1 MRRTWIY
8 AAALGFIVLGAG
20 CNSGPTPPQ
29 PGTPEFMWSAAKSTY
44 AAGDYLKA
52 NDNLT
57 QLAKGTSEYAARSRP
72 LAIVLTSGIAKA
84 YAELAD
90 NFETGAQ
97 ANRNNPTPF
106 RRQVNLF
113 RSEASA
119 AAVQTAESVHE
130 FLQSN
135 PPEAIAM
142 ELAYP
147 SGFRGR
153 PGIAAEGGQG
163 NDSAGRRNRI
173 RPERDDP
180 EGRAARH
187 DPVGRRGRGH
197 RQGASRSSRRGNVK
211 MAKPVF
217 AFESAK
223 VLMDLADLYSP
234 KKLGPAEPP
243 QHRDRGSRRSPAI
256 GTRRQGDERPRG
268 EARQAEEGQ
277 ENLRAPRASARYH
290 RVLRPD
296 ATHNSARSA
305 CARAALRRAQPFCS
319 TP

>member
-44 AAGDYLKA
+44 GAGDYLKA

-57 QLAKGTSEYAARSRP
+57 QLAKGSSEYAARSRP

-84 YAELAD
+84 YSELAD

-135 PPEAIAM
+135 PPEAIAI
-142 ELAYP
+142 ELGYP
-147 SGFRGR
+147 SGSAAPPVSLQRVAKGMILPDAEIESVQKEMIQRGVLLAMCR
-153 PGIAAEGGQG
+153 SVG
-163 NDSAGRRNRI
+163 AGEDTAKGLEI
-173 RPERDDP
+173 FK
-180 EGRAARH
+180 A
-187 DPVGRRGRGH
+187 
-197 RQGASRSSRRGNVK
+197 GNVK
-211 MAKPVF
+211 VAKPVF

-234 KKLGPAEPP
+234 KKLDLPN
-243 QHRDRGSRRSPAI
+243 RLNI
-256 GTRRQGDERPRG
+256 VTG
-268 EARQAEEGQ
+268 EADEALQS
-277 ENLRAPRASARYH
+277 APAGKETKD
-290 RVLRPD
+290 L
-296 ATHNSARSA
+296 
-305 CARAALRRAQPFCS
+305 AAKLAKLKKGKK
-319 TP
+319 T